1 MNLGN
6 CVGFVT
12 GGSGGLGSTVS
23 KTLAI
28 NGVDVAVGYCSNPD
42 AAEEVADQV
51 RELGRKAII
60 VELDQTQIESIDSAV
75 STISKE
81 MGRLD
86 ILVNNAAWNVAVPF
100 HDLEALTPEIWDRIH
115 HTNLRG
121 PFLVS
126 RACAPLLH
134 KNGSGRIINI
144 SAFIGL
150 SPEGSSIA
158 HATAK
163 GGLIHLNRCLAVA
176 MAPDVTVNS
185 VAPGLME
192 GTTMFNRIP
201 SETTER
207 FKERAILK
215 KHTQIQDVADQVITF
230 CKADS
235 VTGQLLVIDGGL
247 VFH

>member
-1 MNLGN
+1 MNLEN

-12 GGSGGLGSTVS
+12 GGSGGLGSTIS
-23 KTLAI
+23 KTLAT
-28 NGVDVAVGYCSNPD
+28 NGVDVAVGYCSKPD

-51 RELGRKAII
+51 REIGRKATA
-60 VELDQTQIESIDSAV
+60 VELDQTQTESIDSAV
-75 STISKE
+75 STIAKE

-100 HDLEALTPEIWDRIH
+100 PDLEALTPEIWDRIH

-126 RACAPLLH
+126 RACAPLLR

-201 SETTER
+201 SEATEK

-215 KHTQIQDVADQVITF
+215 RHTQLQDVADQVITF

-235 VTGQLLVIDGGL
+235 VTGQVLVIDGGL

>member
-1 MNLGN
+1 MNLQN

-12 GGSGGLGSTVS
+12 GGSGGLGYVIS
-23 KTLAI
+23 KTLAS
-28 NGVDVAVGYCSNPD
+28 NGVDVAVGYCSNTD
-42 AAEEVADQV
+42 SAEEVASQV
-51 RELGRKAII
+51 RELGRKTTI
-60 VELDQTQIESIDSAV
+60 VELYQTQTESIDSAV
-75 STISKE
+75 ATIAKQT
-81 MGRLD
+81 GRLD

-100 HDLEALTPEIWDRIH
+100 QDLEALTPEIWDRIH

-126 RACAPLLH
+126 GACAPLLRE
-134 KNGSGRIINI
+134 NGNGRIINI

-185 VAPGLME
+185 IAPGLME

-201 SETTER
+201 SEATEK

-215 KHTQIQDVADQVITF
+215 RHTQLQDVADQIITF
-230 CKADS
+230 CKSYS
-235 VTGQLLVIDGGL
+235 VTGQVLVIDGGL